1 MRQIDFWHGSVVD
14 DLAMICAET
23 MRQGILAQSM
33 FGVCASMI
41 CAKDMRQRILAQ
53 WLRDAIAAMFGVC
66 AGYAP
71 GTCRDAIRILDS
83 HLPNKKSQSF
93 REEACPPTV
102 TSACNTMQAN
112 KAALLMGLM
121 ISGTAARGLRLG
133 GIR

>member
-1 MRQIDFWHGSVVD
+1 MCRDYAPRHTGTINVWGMRLND
-14 DLAMICAET
+14 
-23 MRQGILAQSM
+23 MRQG
-33 FGVCASMI
+33 
-41 CAKDMRQRILAQ
+41 MR
-53 WLRDAIAAMFGVC
+53 LRDAIAAMLWVC